1 MKNLIKSIAALSLV
15 ATIFTS
21 CSKDEDKVTSDP
33 GAPTLTVTVPT
44 ADLNLR
50 FNDVYTTKFNASP
63 AAGAKF
69 KSILITRTN
78 LTSNIIRKIYG
89 DSSTIADSS
98 TISRTVND
106 SILPENANVSDVF
119 AYTII
124 ITDDKGKT
132 ATKTINVTVKDLYST
147 GQFTLGAQ
155 SNSNTGIQEFK
166 FFGLNENAPN
176 SILLYKAG
184 TPIAP
189 DMPSKADSALR
200 ARYNSSNID
209 MGIYY
214 GTANLNTI
222 FSPSLTG
229 NDVAPWATELGFWA
243 KRNITTF
250 KATAFTSSQFSAANF
265 NVEQLINEVDF
276 TTGNVSFVK
285 TLVKGQVVAFKTE
298 SGAKGLIL
306 VENTATD
313 AKSFAQFSIK
323 WKK

>member
-1 MKNLIKSIAALSLV
+1 MKNLTKSIAALALV

-50 FNDVYTTKFNASP
+50 FNDVFTTKFNASP
-63 AAGAKF
+63 ASGAKF
-69 KSILITRTN
+69 KSLLVTKTN
-78 LTSNIIRKIYG
+78 LTSNITRKIYG

-106 SILPENANVSDVF
+106 SILPENANVNDVI

-132 ATKTINVTVKDLYST
+132 ATKTYNVTVKDLYST

-166 FFGLNENAPN
+166 FFGLNEKAPN
-176 SILLYKAG
+176 SIVLFKAG
-184 TPIAP
+184 VPIPP
-189 DMPSKADSALR
+189 DMPSKEDSAQR
-200 ARYNSSNID
+200 ARFNSSSID
-209 MGIYY
+209 MGTYF
-214 GTANLNTI
+214 GSANANTI

-229 NDVAPWATELGFWA
+229 NDVSPWATELGTWG
-243 KRNITTF
+243 KRNNTTF
-250 KATAFTSSQFSAANF
+250 KTTAFTSSQFSSDNF
-265 NVEQLINEVDF
+265 SVEKLINEIDF

-298 SGAKGLIL
+298 SGAKGLVLI
-306 VENTATD
+306 ENTATD
-313 AKSFAQFSIK
+313 AKSFVQLSIK